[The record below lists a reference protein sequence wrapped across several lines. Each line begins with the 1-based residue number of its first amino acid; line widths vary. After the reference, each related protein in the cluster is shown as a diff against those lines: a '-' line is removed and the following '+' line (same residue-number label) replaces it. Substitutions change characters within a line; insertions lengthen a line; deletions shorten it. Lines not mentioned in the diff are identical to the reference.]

1 MVGIEL
7 AETREGFTK
16 WNRKQISLVL
26 QRRQTCIYCGCV
38 ILARELTNNV
48 TDSALEKLQK
58 DGGIA
63 QQWSKVQPGGK
74 WRTFTFLVRRKTIP
88 RRD

>member
-1 MVGIEL
+1 MEPQADKFGIATPL
-7 AETREGFTK
+7 LT
-16 WNRKQISLVL
+16 L
-26 QRRQTCIYCGCV
+26 QTGSQTCLYCGCV

-48 TDSALEKLQK
+48 TESALEKLQK

-74 WRTFTFLVRRKTIP
+74 WRTSTFLVRRKTIP
-88 RRD
+88 RRY